1 MRRNLKRVASLI
13 LSTLVV
19 AQLIPTL
26 AFAASDPASPLVKE
40 PGYGQNDMNFGVAS
54 VYLDDTL
61 VGTVDLNGHM
71 NAKVLLFEKT
81 GLSTGTHTIRVFCD
95 SPIIDIDYFAVA
107 L

>member
-26 AFAASDPASPLVKE
+26 AFAASDPASP
-40 PGYGQNDMNFGVAS
+40 A
-54 VYLDDTL
+54 
-61 VGTVDLNGHM
+61 
-71 NAKVLLFEKT
+71 AKRT
-81 GLSTGTHTIRVFCD
+81 WLSKLPYI
-95 SPIIDIDYFAVA
+95 

>member
-40 PGYGQNDMNFGVAS
+40 PGYHSNSGFRLYGCRRNLEFCCVLRK
-54 VYLDDTL
+54 LD
-61 VGTVDLNGHM
+61 
-71 NAKVLLFEKT
+71 
-81 GLSTGTHTIRVFCD
+81 
-95 SPIIDIDYFAVA
+95 
-107 L
+107 